1 MDSHEDIKL
10 LDSEP
15 FISPLHE
22 ALRGTT
28 AMPVIGSALPNQP
41 IVRTPQ
47 EPTNK
52 SMNDSLIYPYQATE
66 PASLPSLYEYTTAT
80 SEEPNISGPFH
91 SKFSASS
98 SSNNHNAF
106 MSERDFLTTPVSDN
120 LSISEPMRIKSMDP
134 PPLTSLVEGNPLV
147 VLHAHFSTVDG
158 VDLGPVFEQPTQVPR
173 ELPMLTSEV
182 SGAYGNFMQRMSCS
196 TMKTERGRREYVCK
210 ICSKKYF
217 SSQAYGG
224 HMRHHIKDKNKES
237 KSRA

>member
-1 MDSHEDIKL
+1 MDSHEEIKL

-28 AMPVIGSALPNQP
+28 AMLVIGSALQNQP
-41 IVRTPQ
+41 IVLTPQ
-47 EPTNK
+47 EPTNI
-52 SMNDSLIYPYQATE
+52 SMNDSLIYPYQVTE
-66 PASLPSLYEYTTAT
+66 PASLPSLYKYTTAT
-80 SEEPNISGPFH
+80 SEEPNISSPFP

-106 MSERDFLTTPVSDN
+106 LSVSDS
-120 LSISEPMRIKSMDP
+120 LSVSEPMRIKSMDP
-134 PPLTSLVEGNPLV
+134 PPLTSLVEGNPLA
-147 VLHAHFSTVDG
+147 VLHAHFNTIDE
-158 VDLGPVFEQPTQVPR
+158 VDLGPNFEQPTQVPCG
-173 ELPMLTSEV
+173 LPMPTSEV
-182 SGAYGNFMQRMSCS
+182 SGTYGNVMQRMSCS
-196 TMKTERGRREYVCK
+196 TAKTERGRHEYVCK

-224 HMRHHIKDKNKES
+224 HMRHHKDKKKEV

>member
-28 AMPVIGSALPNQP
+28 AMPVIGSALQNQP
-41 IVRTPQ
+41 IVHTPQ
-47 EPTNK
+47 EPTNI

-66 PASLPSLYEYTTAT
+66 PALLPSLYKYTTAT
-80 SEEPNISGPFH
+80 SGEPNISSPFH
-91 SKFSASS
+91 SKLSASS
-98 SSNNHNAF
+98 SSNNHNTF
-106 MSERDFLTTPVSDN
+106 LSELDFLTTPVSDY

-134 PPLTSLVEGNPLV
+134 PPLTSLLEGNPLA
-147 VLHAHFSTVDG
+147 VLHAHFNTIKE

-173 ELPMLTSEV
+173 ELLMPTSEV
-182 SGAYGNFMQRMSCS
+182 FGAYDNIMQRMSCS
-196 TMKTERGRREYVCK
+196 TMKNERGRREYVCK
-210 ICSKKYF
+210 ICSNKYF

-224 HMRHHIKDKNKES
+224 HMRHHIKDKKKEA